1 MNQRE
6 YPQRMD
12 KFSYFISSL
21 WHFFANF
28 VTKEAIFGRCNTF
41 HWTSLPLCGFFTRV
55 DSQVIGDLGLWTVH
69 TGMSAEV
76 HIWMKTEDTSTKW
89 SEWSVTVSGG
99 MVEIDLEVN
108 YWIDFSDVEICE
120 IFLSSWL
127 STLLWLPF
135 FLAHSGLLFTFS
147 VSHQSYWRFNY
158 Y

>member
-28 VTKEAIFGRCNTF
+28 LAKQAIFGRCNTF

-55 DSQVIGDLGLWTVH
+55 DSQVIGDLDLWTVH

-76 HIWMKTEDTSTKW
+76 HIWMNTEDTSTKW
-89 SEWSVTVSGG
+89 SEWSVTVSAW
-99 MVEIDLEVN
+99 MVEIQSALTRLHGEFGPNQSKQGSRPEVHRFC
-108 YWIDFSDVEICE
+108 YPWSWVWTPTPSFTVCMA
-120 IFLSSWL
+120 LSPRAYPL
-127 STLLWLPF
+127 
-135 FLAHSGLLFTFS
+135 
-147 VSHQSYWRFNY
+147 
-158 Y
+158 